1 MEYQKI
7 IKFLDNT
14 ANQPTKFRIKN
25 WVKIKDEASG
35 TYNTNSQIRFKTSM
49 LRISLCDYNDAY
61 ILVKGTITAAS
72 TGTAAAPPSNADKKV
87 IFENCAPFTS
97 CLSRINNAQ
106 IDDAQYID
114 VVMPLYDTTEYGDN
128 YAKTSGIL

>member
-1 MEYQKI
+1 MEYKKI
-7 IKFLDNT
+7 IKFLGNT

-25 WVKIKDEASG
+25 WVKIKDESRG
-35 TYNTNSQIRFKTSM
+35 TYNTNSQIRFKPSM

-61 ILVKGTITAAS
+61 ILVKGTITVAS
-72 TGTAAAPPSNADKKV
+72 TGTAAALSNADKKV

-97 CLSRINNAQ
+97 CLSRINNTQ

-114 VVMPLYDTTEYGDN
+114 GVMPVYDITEYSDN
-128 YAKTSGIL
+128 NVKTSGIL